1 MWSGSINL
9 NFFKISYYHWYCTH
23 TPTPPTS
30 PIPGKMVDAG
40 ELSPRSA
47 MIATYAL
54 CGFSNFG
61 SIGIALGTI
70 GGMAPARKPLLAKIA
85 LRAMIA
91 GAISCFLTASLA
103 GVLVDSPIACKSMSA
118 TASNGTCVDLAQVL
132 SSLTSGINRGGGGN
146 NGGG

>member
-1 MWSGSINL
+1 
-9 NFFKISYYHWYCTH
+9 
-23 TPTPPTS
+23 
-30 PIPGKMVDAG
+30 MVDAG

-91 GAISCFLTASLA
+91 GAIS
-103 GVLVDSPIACKSMSA
+103 
-118 TASNGTCVDLAQVL
+118 
-132 SSLTSGINRGGGGN
+132 
-146 NGGG
+146 